1 MLLFRAAKHP
11 PNADFRPT
19 RVGQEFNIG
28 ISSPARKLGALPKE
42 AASARKSGFA
52 LARAEFW
59 TIFGFGDV
67 DLSRSLSGCFSGTP
81 VHFVGGPLSMANLE
95 ILEIL
100 CATAFI

>member
-11 PNADFRPT
+11 PNVDFRPT

-67 DLSRSLSGCFSGTP
+67 DLSRSLSGRFRP
-81 VHFVGGPLSMANLE
+81 VSIHFVGGPLSMANLE
-95 ILEIL
+95 SLKIL
-100 CATAFI
+100 CVTGFI

>member
-11 PNADFRPT
+11 PNVDFRPT

-42 AASARKSGFA
+42 AASARKSS
-52 LARAEFW
+52 LPLVRAKFW
-59 TIFGFGDV
+59 SIFGFGDV
-67 DLSRSLSGCFSGTP
+67 DLSRSLSPRFRGTP

-100 CATAFI
+100 WVTAFI